1 MRKFGRFKSVLCAA
15 MMLAAVP
22 AAHALDGK
30 APPAESAANS
40 VDAFREGVRAYF
52 AGDKATALSSLEM
65 AAAGEH
71 AMAQWKLARMYA
83 EGDGVAENDLKAFQ
97 YFSRIANAHAD
108 EAPGS
113 PQAPFVASAF
123 VALGGYYL
131 TGIKDS
137 EVKPNRSRARDL
149 YTYAAS
155 YFGDA
160 DAQYRLGCLYLEGD
174 GGERNP
180 RLAGRWLKLAAE
192 KGHALAQAK
201 LGEMLFSGDDLPRRP
216 VDGLMWLTIA
226 VHQIDG
232 SPSDDWVRLSQE
244 QAFSLASE
252 KERRTATDRADRWLA
267 ANLAE

>member
-1 MRKFGRFKSVLCAA
+1 MRKFARIKSVLCAA

-22 AAHALDGK
+22 AAQALDGK

-52 AGDKATALSSLEM
+52 AGDKATALTSLET
-65 AAAGEH
+65 AAAAEH

-83 EGDGVAENDLKAFQ
+83 EGDGVAENDLKAFE

-137 EVKPNRSRARDL
+137 DVKPNRSRARDL

-192 KGHALAQAK
+192 KGHPLAQAR

-232 SPSDDWVRLSQE
+232 STAEDWVRQSQE
-244 QAFSLASE
+244 QAFSLSSE
-252 KERRTATDRADRWLA
+252 KERRKAADMADRWLA